1 LFEKHG
7 TAKRRAWRKLHIGLD
22 ANSGEIVA
30 FDLTDKD
37 VDDASHVE
45 PLLEQLVE
53 APRSFM
59 ADGAYDRSGVLDAV
73 LARNPS
79 ASFIVPPCK
88 GAVPGPT
95 AATSPTKRDRHVLWV
110 EEHGRMNWQKASGYN
125 MRSKVEAAISRYKR
139 VIGDILKS
147 RDDARRLTEVAIAVK
162 SLNRMRDLGQA
173 ICVRVA

>member
-1 LFEKHG
+1 MVV
-7 TAKRRAWRKLHIGLD
+7 RKTWNCETPRLAQIAYCLD
-22 ANSGEIVA
+22 ANSGDIVA

-73 LARNPS
+73 VARNPS

-95 AATSPTKRDRHVLWV
+95 AATSPTH
-110 EEHGRMNWQKASGYN
+110 
-125 MRSKVEAAISRYKR
+125 
-139 VIGDILKS
+139 
-147 RDDARRLTEVAIAVK
+147 ARGVTEVAIAVK